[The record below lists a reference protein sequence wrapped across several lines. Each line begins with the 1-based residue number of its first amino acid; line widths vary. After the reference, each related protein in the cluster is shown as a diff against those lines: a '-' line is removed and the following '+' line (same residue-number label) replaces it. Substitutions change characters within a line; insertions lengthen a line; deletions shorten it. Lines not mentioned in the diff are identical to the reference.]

1 MNHPNGLN
9 GRTPHLVWDWNS
21 TLFHDMDA
29 IIAATNASFALLGLP
44 PMTLERYRELYC
56 VPVPRFYEKVTG
68 RVPEP
73 DEWTL
78 LDDAFQA
85 VYATHSALCELATG
99 ADELLDAWQREGGTQ
114 SLLSLTAH
122 ESLMPFVRRF
132 GIERRF
138 VRVDGRVGPPGGG
151 KAEHLVRHLD
161 ALRKDPAEVVLIGD
175 AADDALAALHVG
187 ARAVLYAG
195 GSHGR
200 ASLESVGVP
209 VVDSLAD
216 AVALARTF
224 GA

>member
-1 MNHPNGLN
+1 MSTRH
-9 GRTPHLVWDWNS
+9 PHLVWDWNS

-29 IIAATNASFALLGLP
+29 IIAATNASFAVLGLP
-44 PMTLERYRELYC
+44 PITLERYRELYC
-56 VPVPRFYEKVTG
+56 VPVPRFYEKITG

-73 DEWTL
+73 AEWVL
-78 LDDAFQA
+78 LDEAFQRS
-85 VYATHSALCELATG
+85 YTTHSALCELA
-99 ADELLDAWQREGGTQ
+99 AEANELLHTWQRDGGTQ

-122 ESLMPFVRRF
+122 EDLIPFVRRF
-132 GIERRF
+132 GIEERF

-161 ALRKDPAEVVLIGD
+161 ALRVDPAQVVLIGD
-175 AADDALAALHVG
+175 AADDAAAAAHVG

-200 ASLESVGVP
+200 ESLESVGVP
-209 VVDSLAD
+209 VVDSLAE

-224 GA
+224 DS